1 MKRGDPFSE
10 GSDYEVPG
18 IGQELLYLF
27 IIGIVYLV
35 MLVLIEFGVVKR
47 LLSTIFRKN
56 SSVCRGVV
64 DDEDVKA
71 ETGRVQDMVTS
82 GKSFGHIK
90 N

>member
-10 GSDYEVPG
+10 GSDHEVPG

-35 MLVLIEFGVVKR
+35 VLVLIEFGVVKR
-47 LLSTIFRKN
+47 LLSTIFKTN
-56 SSVCRGVV
+56 SSVFRGVV

-82 GKSFGHIK
+82 GKSFSHIK